1 MTVASPRDPTSST
14 TAAAPDRRGR
24 PPWWAAPLAIYAVA
38 RIVSGVV
45 LAWAARTQP
54 ELTDD
59 PGWHVEGTRPASPSY
74 WEVLA
79 NWDGQWFKTIA
90 LYGYPEVDVSASTGQ
105 TALPFPPGYP
115 ALVRA
120 LMWLTGGSFEV
131 VGAATSLVLGAVAVL
146 ILHRWLTRTRGV
158 VAATSAVAVL
168 SFFPSAPILQADY
181 SESAAM
187 LLLVVALRA
196 AVERRWTLLFG
207 AAVLLTFTRPIVLP
221 LAAFVVLLELRRL
234 ANTPSGKRRPD
245 WRAVAAAAGLGVIS
259 LGWPATVA
267 VMTGRLTGYTDVL
280 AAWSRDGKTAES
292 WVVGVWSQGH
302 PALAVVIVLLITGLV
317 VVRWRHRT
325 DPLPEDRI
333 GTWAAVYL
341 LFMLVATP
349 IGTGVFRHA
358 LLTLVPL
365 APLAT
370 RPAPGAPMRR
380 RLWLVVAV
388 VVAELVLQYVW
399 ITEVFVVHPGRTPGV
414 LP

>member
-1 MTVASPRDPTSST
+1 MTVASRRDSISST
-14 TAAAPDRRGR
+14 GAAPARRR
-24 PPWWAAPLAIYAVA
+24 PPPWWAIPLAVYAAA
-38 RIVSGVV
+38 RIVSGVM
-45 LAWAARTQP
+45 LAWAARGQP

-90 LYGYPEVDVSASTGQ
+90 LYGYPEVDVSASTDQ

-120 LMWLTGGSFEV
+120 LMWVTGRSFEV
-131 VGAATSLVLGAVAVL
+131 VGATTSLVLGAVAVL

-181 SESAAM
+181 SESTAM
-187 LLLVVALRA
+187 VLLVLALRA
-196 AVERRWTLLFG
+196 AVERRWSLLLGVAF
-207 AAVLLTFTRPIVLP
+207 LLTFTRPIVLP

-234 ANTPSGKRRPD
+234 VNTPRGERRPD
-245 WRAVAAAAGLGVIS
+245 WRAVGAAAGLGIIS
-259 LGWPATVA
+259 LGWPVTVSL
-267 VMTGRLTGYTDVL
+267 MTGRLTGYTDVL
-280 AAWSRDGKTAES
+280 AAWSRDGKAAES

-302 PALAVVIVLLITGLV
+302 PALAVVIVLLIAGLA
-317 VVRWRHRT
+317 VVRWHHRT
-325 DPLPEDRI
+325 DPLPDDRI

-365 APLAT
+365 APLVT
-370 RPAPGAPMRR
+370 SPGPGAPTRR
-380 RLWLVVAV
+380 RLWVVLAVVAV
-388 VVAELVLQYVW
+388 ELALQYVW
-399 ITEVFVVHPGRTPGV
+399 ITEIFVVHLDRIPGV

>member
-1 MTVASPRDPTSST
+1 MSAS
-14 TAAAPDRRGR
+14 TAPAWREHL
-24 PPWWAAPLAIYAVA
+24 PWWAVPLAVYALA
-38 RIVSGVV
+38 RLVSGVV
-45 LAWAARTQP
+45 LSLAARSQP

-90 LYGYPEVDVSASTGQ
+90 LHGYPEVDVSDSIGQ

-115 ALVRA
+115 AVIRA
-120 LMWLTGGSFEV
+120 LMWVTGGSFEV
-131 VGAATSLVLGAVAVL
+131 VGATTSLVLGAVAVL
-146 ILHRWLTRTRGV
+146 LLYRWLISTRGL

-187 LLLVVALRA
+187 VLLVVALRA
-196 AVERRWTLLFG
+196 AVERRWTLLLG
-207 AAVLLTFTRPIVLP
+207 VAVLLTFTRPIVLP
-221 LAAFVVLLELRRL
+221 LAAFVVLLEIRRL
-234 ANTPSGKRRPD
+234 ANAPRGERRPD
-245 WRAVAAAAGLGVIS
+245 AQAMGVAAGLGVIS
-259 LGWPATVA
+259 LGWPATVSL
-267 VMTGRLTGYTDVL
+267 MTGRVTGYADVL
-280 AAWSRDGKTAES
+280 AAWSRDGSTAES

-302 PALAVVIVLLITGLV
+302 PALAVVIVLLVLGLA

-349 IGTGVFRHA
+349 IGTGIFRHA
-358 LLTLVPL
+358 LLTLVPF

-370 RPAPGAPMRR
+370 RPEPGAATRR
-380 RLWLVVAV
+380 RLWVVGV
-388 VVAELVLQYVW
+388 VVVVELVLQYVW
-399 ITEVFVVHPGRTPGV
+399 ITEVFVVHVGRVPGV